1 MRTVTLTPQEFQHFK
16 DLAYFFFDLYIK
28 NGFVH
33 VTANADELD
42 KLGY

>member
-1 MRTVTLTPQEFQHFK
+1 MRTITLTPTEFLSFK
-16 DLAYFFFDLYIK
+16 QLACFFFDLYIK

>member
-1 MRTVTLTPQEFQHFK
+1 MRTITLSPTEFLSFK
-16 DLAYFFFDLYIK
+16 QLAYFFFDLYIK

-42 KLGY
+42 RLGY

>member
-1 MRTVTLTPQEFQHFK
+1 MRTITLTPTEFMSFK
-16 DLAYFFFDLYIK
+16 QSAYFFFDLFIK

-33 VTANADELD
+33 VTANTDELD